1 MEDQT
6 EVMPTT
12 KNVNRYTQLIEAIF
26 LKHYRDGMTAV
37 DFDRNEITELASEM
51 GIALPK
57 NLGDVLYSFRYRIPL
72 PASIV
77 EKAPQGYEWI
87 IRPAGRAR
95 YRFVLVRQALIMPS
109 GMMAETKLLD
119 ATPGVI
125 ARYAMSDEQALLAIV
140 RYNRLVDIFTSITCY
155 SLQNH
160 LRTTV
165 SEMGQVETDEIY
177 IGIDKRGAQYVLPIQ
192 AKGRTDRI
200 GIVQIEQDIAVCTA
214 KFPDLICRPLA
225 AQFMQN
231 GVIAMFEFEQVED
244 EIRVTGERHY
254 RLVGPDAL
262 STDELA
268 QYRNR
273 LI

>member
-1 MEDQT
+1 
-6 EVMPTT
+6 MPTP

-26 LKHYRDGMTAV
+26 LKHYRDGITAV
-37 DFDRNEITELASEM
+37 DFDRNEIAELASEL

-57 NLGDVLYSFRYRIPL
+57 NLGDVLYSFRYRTPL
-72 PASIV
+72 PMSIV
-77 EKAPQGYEWI
+77 EKAPQGAEWI

-95 YRFVLVRQALIMPS
+95 YRLVLVRQALITPS
-109 GMMAETKLLD
+109 EMMAETKLLD

-125 ARYAMSDEQALLAIV
+125 VRYAMSDEQALLAIV
-140 RYNRLVDIFTSITCY
+140 RYNRLVDIFAGIACY

-165 SEMGQVETDEIY
+165 RDMGQVETDEIY
-177 IGIDKRGAQYVLPIQ
+177 IGVDKRGAQYVLPIQ

-200 GIVQIEQDIAVCTA
+200 GIVQIEQDMAVCAA

-231 GVIAMFEFEQVED
+231 GVIALFEFEQVED
-244 EIRVTGERHY
+244 EIRVSGERHY